1 MKTIYYCTSGPA
13 RAGGQ
18 FVNAEH
24 VAELREAGLRAYLLH
39 IPSGDKAE
47 PFDSIAPVLQISP
60 ALKFI
65 EDDIVVIPE
74 SWGTVL
80 RYFSSK
86 KVRKIIHC
94 QNPFYLFH
102 SFDSIQALHTHGYE
116 EIISCSG
123 FTTQMI
129 RQFGFKGTIHTVR
142 PSVSPIFFGD
152 SEQSKKL
159 QIAYMPRKRGLESK
173 FIKGL
178 FRSQYPNL
186 KSIEWVPIENKTRT
200 ECAEILKESAVFAS
214 FSFLEGL
221 GLPPLEAMA
230 ADCIVVGFHGL
241 GGAEYANSK
250 NGFWVEEGDY
260 FGFAR
265 QLSTALQAAQDS
277 AWKLSLSNEGEK
289 TVTPLR
295 RESFKASLME
305 TWKALLGKTSGEY
318 LLEKSD

>member
-1 MKTIYYCTSGPA
+1 
-13 RAGGQ
+13 
-18 FVNAEH
+18 
-24 VAELREAGLRAYLLH
+24 
-39 IPSGDKAE
+39 
-47 PFDSIAPVLQISP
+47 
-60 ALKFI
+60 
-65 EDDIVVIPE
+65 
-74 SWGTVL
+74 
-80 RYFSSK
+80 
-86 KVRKIIHC
+86 
-94 QNPFYLFH
+94 
-102 SFDSIQALHTHGYE
+102 
-116 EIISCSG
+116 
-123 FTTQMI
+123 
-129 RQFGFKGTIHTVR
+129 
-142 PSVSPIFFGD
+142 
-152 SEQSKKL
+152 
-159 QIAYMPRKRGLESK
+159 MPRKRGLESK